1 MFAVKSA
8 YKKARQVLKGE
19 DWAES
24 SNGCAGKNVWAALW
38 KLRLPN
44 KIKVFGWKVYH
55 DILPTWLNLIKRQII
70 IDNGC
75 PICIIFPESTIHA
88 LWQLWSGRY
97 TSSLGISTGPDIIGG
112 DGNIPDSGIVHLEPV
127 KWRIAWWQVL

>member
-75 PICIIFPESTIHA
+75 PICSIFPESTIHA
-88 LWQLWSGRY
+88 LWECAAAQ
-97 TSSLGISTGPDIIGG
+97 D
-112 DGNIPDSGIVHLEPV
+112 V
-127 KWRIAWWQVL
+127 